1 MSPGAGSFRRV
12 SEGDGVVAPA
22 TGRGEPVSI
31 PCLHNPAGHEI
42 DFHLA
47 SGQFVW
53 IDLEGPKDADLEA
66 LAKQLQLH
74 PLTLSDARTFHQR
87 PKIEDYDKYVF
98 LVVFGVDSETESG
111 GQLLREVHMVLSGD
125 IVVTIHRHPHQGLNE
140 LRGRYKDQQV
150 RSEQFLTYQI
160 LDAVISAFGPVLSR
174 VDDDIDEIEDSVV
187 RKPREQDLKR
197 LFSIKRDLVAMRRVV
212 APMRD
217 MFQRR
222 ADHLSHLPGFTT
234 DDMFYFRDLF
244 DGLVRTSEMIDAYRD
259 LLSGATD
266 LYLSTVANR
275 QGEVN
280 RQLTIIATIF
290 LPLTFFTGFFG
301 QNFSL
306 LTNHIIN
313 RDWSFWVFGV
323 GLLVFS
329 VLGFWIYFRRKG
341 WIGQDAVEG
350 E

>member
-1 MSPGAGSFRRV
+1 M
-12 SEGDGVVAPA
+12 SEGDGVAAA
-22 TGRGEPVSI
+22 TPGRGEPARI
-31 PCLHNPAGHEI
+31 PCLHNPTGHEL

-53 IDLEGPKDADLEA
+53 IDLEGPRESDLQT
-66 LAKQLQLH
+66 LGDQLRLH
-74 PLTLSDARTFHQR
+74 PLTLSDAGTFGQR

-98 LVVFGVDSETESG
+98 IVVFGVDPATESG
-111 GQLLREVHMVLSGD
+111 GRLLREVHMILSGD
-125 IVVTIHRHPHQGLNE
+125 IVVTIHRHAHEGLDE
-140 LRGRYKDQQV
+140 LRRRSDGQQV
-150 RSEQFLTYQI
+150 RSEQFLTYEI
-160 LDAVISAFGPVLSR
+160 LDAVISTFDPVLAR
-174 VDDDIDEIEDSVV
+174 VDDDIDDLEDCVIE
-187 RKPREQDLKR
+187 KPREEDLQR
-197 LFSIKRDLVAMRRVV
+197 IFSIKRDLVAMRRVI

-222 ADHLSHLPGFTT
+222 ADDLSHLPGFST

-244 DGLVRTSEMIDAYRD
+244 DGLVRTSEMVDSYRD
-259 LLSGATD
+259 LLAGATD

-301 QNFSL
+301 QNFSFL
-306 LTNHIIN
+306 VDHVIN

-329 VLGFWIYFRRKG
+329 VLGFWVYFRRRG
-341 WIGQDAVEG
+341 WLGNSTP
-350 E
+350 